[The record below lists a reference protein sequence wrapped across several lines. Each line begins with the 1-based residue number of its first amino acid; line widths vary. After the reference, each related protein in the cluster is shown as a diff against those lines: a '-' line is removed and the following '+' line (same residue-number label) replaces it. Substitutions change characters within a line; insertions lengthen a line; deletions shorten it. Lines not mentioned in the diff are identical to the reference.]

1 GAVTVSETVVFTPP
15 ALTLISVEPAERPV
29 ATPTFCPSELTPLT
43 DATLVAELNQVKTT
57 PVIALS
63 NWSYPTAA
71 NCCVFPA
78 WMEAVDGNAAGE
90 SVGTHRGDARVGAS
104 PDEREAA
111 HLISTLVVAH
121 SGELLCRA
129 GKDR

>member
-1 GAVTVSETVVFTPP
+1 MEASPGITLIVVTAGGGGGGGGAVTVSETVVFTPP
-15 ALTLISVEPAERPV
+15 ALTLICVEPAERPV

-78 WMEAVDGNAAGE
+78 WMEAVDG
-90 SVGTHRGDARVGAS
+90 DAWIEVKTEGGRLTVRVIG
-104 PDEREAA
+104 
-111 HLISTLVVAH
+111 
-121 SGELLCRA
+121 LLWMP
-129 GKDR
+129 